1 MKPRYRFSL
10 VAALLALFAF
20 SGNALAQG
28 VTTSSMIGLITD
40 TKNEPLIGASVVATH
55 VPSGS
60 KYGAITQLDG
70 RFTIPGMRVG
80 GPYRVVVSYVGY
92 QSQTFENI
100 FLSLGSAGNVNA
112 KLSDA
117 ATTTAEVTVTASR
130 SAAISPDRTGA
141 STNISK
147 EAINTLPTIN
157 RNFTDFTRLTP
168 QANGTSFGGQDNR
181 LNNITVDGSYF
192 NNSFGLSGLP
202 GGRAGASPISLEAV
216 EEVSVSLAPYDVR
229 QAGFVGAGINLVTR
243 SGTNEFRGTAFFNIR
258 NQNFFGRRA
267 AADTNNVNVA
277 NFSNLQG
284 AFSFSGPIIQDKLF
298 FFAAVETEQNATPF
312 GFTARSST
320 TERQGGSVARPL
332 AQTLDSLR
340 DFVRTNLGYE
350 TGPFQG
356 YTQQQPQSLNWTF
369 KLNWNIDDNN
379 KFSIRYTA
387 LDAQRDIPVSNSN
400 AFGLAGNRTP
410 TTANQNGL
418 SFQNS
423 NYIQFDR
430 IQSFIGELNSTFGG
444 KFANQIVTGIT
455 FQNEDRGSRGAF
467 FPMVEILEQ
476 GTTLTSFGFEPF
488 TPGNQLS
495 YTTFQFQDNF
505 SYFAGAHTLTA
516 GVNLQYI
523 SFRNVFLPASNSIY
537 VYSSLADFY
546 ADINDRL
553 RNPNRTT
560 SPIVLRRFDYQF
572 SALPGGAE
580 PVQPTR
586 VWNPGIYIQDEWQAL
601 PNLRL
606 VGGVRVDM
614 PIFENT
620 AFNNPVVPTLEFRDG
635 NNNRIQS
642 FTDRLPA
649 TTPLFSPRIG
659 FNWNVFD
666 DGKFQM
672 RGGTGF
678 FTGQPAFVWISNQIG
693 NNGVISGAQRLD
705 NTRDRPFNPDPNAYR
720 PTNPTTP
727 TSFGLATTD
736 PNFRFPQVWRS
747 NLGFDYQLPL
757 GVVAT
762 ADFIYTKTLSGILY
776 FNANLRPA
784 VDSLG
789 TRETRFSGPD
799 NRLRYGFNGA
809 RAVPIQINPNI
820 INNIVLQNSGEDD
833 AFSFTAQLQKAFG
846 DNWFA
851 QVAYTYTGA
860 RNNNNPGSIAATSWT
875 ANAISN
881 NPNRPELGF
890 NEGAIPHRIIAA
902 GSYRIEYGGIGATTV
917 SLFWSGN
924 PQGRFSYTYNGDMN
938 GDGVNNNDLI
948 FIPNRATDLR
958 FVPLTTGGR
967 TFTPAEQAAAFDAY
981 IEQDDY
987 LKTRRGQYAE
997 RNGALFPWIFRAD
1010 LTIAQEF
1017 FIDIGGKRNTLQF
1030 RADIF
1035 NIGNLLNNAW
1045 GVGWQRVEPAPLN
1058 VATAA
1063 QGGPVAAD
1071 GTPQFTMRFR
1081 NTPSGPILLNE
1092 TFQRS
1097 AGLGDVWSAQFGIRY
1112 IFN

>member
-55 VPSGS
+55 MPSGS

-117 ATTTAEVTVTASR
+117 ATTTAEVIVTASR
-130 SAAISPDRTGA
+130 SAVISPDRTGA

-192 NNSFGLSGLP
+192 NNSFGLSGVP
-202 GGRAGASPISLEAV
+202 GGRTGVSPLSLESV
-216 EEVSVSLAPYDVR
+216 EEVSVNLSPFDVR

-243 SGTNEFRGTAFFNIR
+243 SGTNDFSGSAFANIR
-258 NQNFFGRRA
+258 NQSFLGRRA
-267 AADTNNVNVA
+267 NSDTDNVTVA
-277 NFSNLQG
+277 NFNNFQG
-284 AFSFSGPIIQDKLF
+284 GFRFGGPIIQDKLF
-298 FFAAVETEQNATPF
+298 FFAAAETEQNTQPF
-312 GFTARSST
+312 GFRARNPG
-320 TERQGGSVARPL
+320 EAPGGSVSRAVADTMRAL
-332 AQTLDSLR
+332 S
-340 DFVRTNLGYE
+340 DFLRTNFGYE
-350 TGPFQG
+350 TGPFQD
-356 YTQQQPQSLNWTF
+356 YNQQRPSSLNWLV
-369 KLNWNIDDNN
+369 KLNWNIDDYN
-379 KFSIRYTA
+379 KFSIRYNG
-387 LDAQRDIPVSNSN
+387 LDSRQDVGISQSASLG
-400 AFGLAGNRTP
+400 FGNRQGVN
-410 TTANQNGL
+410 AL
-418 SFQNS
+418 SFENS
-423 NYIQFDR
+423 NYIQFER
-430 IQSFIGELNSTFGG
+430 IQSVIAELNSTFGG
-444 KFANQIVTGIT
+444 KFSNNLIIGYTY
-455 FQNEDRGSRGAF
+455 QNEDRGSRGTL
-467 FPMVEILEQ
+467 FPLVEIQ
-476 GTTLTSFGFEPF
+476 DGANTTLYSFGFEPF
-488 TPGNQLS
+488 TPANQLS
-495 YTTFQFQDNF
+495 YGTFQLQDNF
-505 SYFAGAHTLTA
+505 SYFAGAHTITGGL
-516 GVNLQYI
+516 NLNYYNY
-523 SFRNVFLPASNSIY
+523 RNVFFPGSQSVY
-537 VYSSLADFY
+537 VYNTLTDFY
-546 ADINDRL
+546 TDANDRL

-560 SPIVLRRFDYQF
+560 SPVTLRRFQYRF
-572 SALPGGAE
+572 SALEGGAE

-586 VWNPGIYIQDEWQAL
+586 VWYPGIYLQDEWQAL
-601 PNLRL
+601 PNLR
-606 VGGVRVDM
+606 VTGGIRVDL

-620 AFNNPVVPTLEFRDG
+620 GFANPRVPSLTFRDG
-635 NNNRIQS
+635 DGNPIQS
-642 FTDRLPA
+642 QTDKLPNTA
-649 TTPLFSPRIG
+649 PLFSPRVG
-659 FNWNVFD
+659 FNWDVFD
-666 DGKFQM
+666 DRSFQL
-672 RGGTGF
+672 RGGTGI
-678 FTGQPAFVWISNQIG
+678 FTGPPIFVWISNQIG
-693 NNGVISGAQRLD
+693 NNGVLTGFEQLD
-705 NTRDRPFNPDPNAYR
+705 NTRNRPFSPNPNQYLPPNASQQL
-720 PTNPTTP
+720 PE
-727 TSFGLATTD
+727 SFELATTD

-747 NLGFDYQLPL
+747 NLGGDYQLPL
-757 GVVAT
+757 GIVAT
-762 ADFIYTKTLSGILY
+762 LDFIYTRTINGISY
-776 FNANLRPA
+776 INANLRPA
-784 VDSLG
+784 
-789 TRETRFSGPD
+789 TRNFAGPD
-799 NRLRYGFNGA
+799 NRLRYDGTVRDTNRLNTF
-809 RAVPIQINPNI
+809 ITS
-820 INNIVLQNSGEDD
+820 NIVLQNSNQDD
-833 AFSFTAQLQKAFG
+833 AFQFTAQLQRAFG
-846 DNWFA
+846 ESSFGTWFA
-851 QVAYTYTGA
+851 QLAYTYSVS
-860 RNNNNPGSIAATSWT
+860 RNTNNPGSIALGSWT
-875 ANAISN
+875 GNAVSN

-890 NEGAIPHRIIAA
+890 SSADIPHRIIASL
-902 GSYRIEYGGIGATTV
+902 SYRKEYGDIAATQV
-917 SLFWSGN
+917 SLFWSAN

-938 GDGVNNNDLI
+938 QDGVVGNDLI

-958 FVPLTTGGR
+958 FVPLTVSGR

-1010 LTIAQEF
+1010 LSIAQEF
-1017 FIDIGGKRNTLQF
+1017 FIDLGGKRNTLQL

-1035 NIGNLLNNAW
+1035 NVGNLLNSAW